1 MEEEKQAPPQP
12 QQPPILDQLKE
23 YAETRFKL
31 SKYKVIEKSTSVIA
45 GIVTDIV
52 IIMSLVLTFLF
63 ASFTLA
69 LFLGELFHSYWKG
82 FGCVAL
88 LYLLIAV
95 VMMVAKGSFERP
107 IINVLIKKIFK
118 DER

>member
-1 MEEEKQAPPQP
+1 MEPEKETAR
-12 QQPPILDQLKE
+12 PIIDQLKD

-31 SKYKVIEKSTSVIA
+31 LKYEVIERSTS
-45 GIVTDIV
+45 IVADLITDIV
-52 IIMSLVLTFLF
+52 IILALLLTFLF

-69 LFLGELFHSYWKG
+69 LFLSGVLHSYWQG

-95 VMMVAKGSFERP
+95 LVMVAKRSFERP
-107 IINVLIKKIFK
+107 IINAMIRKLFK
-118 DER
+118 

>member
-1 MEEEKQAPPQP
+1 MEPEKAENTR
-12 QQPPILDQLKE
+12 PIVEQLKE

-31 SKYKVIEKSTSVIA
+31 IKYEVIERSTT
-45 GIVTDIV
+45 IVADV
-52 IIMSLVLTFLF
+52 IIGVVMVISLILTFLF

-69 LFLGELFHSYWKG
+69 LFLADVLHSYWQG

-95 VMMVAKGSFERP
+95 ILMVAKRSFEKS
-107 IINVLIKKIFK
+107 IVNGMIKKLFK
-118 DER
+118 